1 MRAAAHCDFRAG
13 DLMARK
19 KTKLVDKKDY
29 KDQLYELQVEL
40 VKLQHHLL
48 KTDQRVLLILEGRDG
63 AGKDG
68 AIKRLT
74 EHMSPRD
81 TRVHAPGKPS
91 DKEETQWYFQ
101 RIIPHLPSGD
111 EFVIFNR
118 SWYNRAGVESVMGFA
133 TEDQVDN
140 FLQNVVPFEE
150 MLVRDGIHVRKYY
163 LDITQ
168 KEQKKRL
175 KAREESPLKRWKIS
189 PIDAVAGKKWHDY
202 SKARDKM
209 LKHTSLST
217 APWRIVHSDTK
228 KIARLEFLRDL
239 LSSFDY
245 PHKDKKL
252 LRADD
257 EVVFLWSEDAH
268 ERGKLSKC

>member
-1 MRAAAHCDFRAG
+1 
-13 DLMARK
+13 MARK

-101 RIIPHLPSGD
+101 RFIPHLPSGD

-209 LKHTSLST
+209 LKHTSHST

-268 ERGKLSKC
+268 ERGKLSK